1 MFEYCDRKLDISMRN
16 GKHFSVL
23 IHCLA
28 EVLFFIQLFYVLPKC
43 RADCEIHQPANL
55 NDSKRETELLNIIK
69 PLTGLVFDVKDAIA
83 PTEFTY
89 KISIC
94 GHIEGSEPHVAAM
107 QFTKDNKSFPLGMN
121 NNVNIMGGTDWILLS
136 YFGGSKYSH
145 HCNGTDRVTQIMIV
159 CDPDVL
165 KGKLEILE
173 ERKSNEHSNCYYLF
187 ELNSNVSCAVKTSEV
202 VPNKL
207 SSGSVFCILFFTV
220 VSVYLICGF
229 LYKRI
234 VIGAKGLEQIP
245 NYSFWRDFGNLQ
257 ADGCD
262 YICRWGPR
270 QESQAYRGIDD
281 HLKIDEDRD
290 DQLLNM

>member
-207 SSGSVFCILFFTV
+207 SSGSVFCILF
-220 VSVYLICGF
+220 
-229 LYKRI
+229 
-234 VIGAKGLEQIP
+234 Q
-245 NYSFWRDFGNLQ
+245 
-257 ADGCD
+257 
-262 YICRWGPR
+262 
-270 QESQAYRGIDD
+270 
-281 HLKIDEDRD
+281 
-290 DQLLNM
+290 